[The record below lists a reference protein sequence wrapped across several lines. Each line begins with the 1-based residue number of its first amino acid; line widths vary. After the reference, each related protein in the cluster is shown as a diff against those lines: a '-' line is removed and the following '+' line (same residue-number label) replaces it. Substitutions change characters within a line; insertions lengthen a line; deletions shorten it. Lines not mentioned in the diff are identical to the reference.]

1 MKHIVLKMHVKSE
14 CLQTGPAIPD
24 LLQGNEL
31 RCSLLEYLLKILP
44 LGLLTWVIDTYVNL
58 VN

>member
-1 MKHIVLKMHVKSE
+1 MKHTVLKMHVKSE

-24 LLQGNEL
+24 LLQDNKFG
-31 RCSLLEYLLKILP
+31 CSLPECLLKILP
-44 LGLLTWVIDTYVNL
+44 LGLLTWVIDTYINL